1 MSTFDRRRFLMAGT
15 AASILGPRTVLA
27 QSAGGAGDYPA
38 RLLKIIVAS
47 PAGGLT
53 DNYARMFAEH
63 FTARFGQPAVVE
75 NRPGASGIVGIEA
88 MVKSPP
94 DGYTI
99 LFGSTGMFF
108 QARVLNR
115 KLPYDLDRDIAPI
128 AVFPT
133 GPLVLAATEQSGIR
147 DFRGMLEHAKRNR
160 TTMGNYVKG
169 SYQQILA
176 ENWNRELGGKF
187 ELIHYKGEVPMWV
200 DMAGGQLDVSIG
212 SYQAF
217 AKMRDRGLRPIGV
230 TGRARSPRLP
240 EVPTMIEQGF
250 SGPIARLEASIPM
263 VAHSAVPAP
272 VLDLLGRL
280 AMESNDTA
288 RAAAMRDSMG
298 ITDRIV
304 GRAEAL
310 RLWREDGPVWI
321 REVQALNL
329 PVD

>member
-1 MSTFDRRRFLMAGT
+1 MRIHDRRGFLLAG
-15 AASILGPRTVLA
+15 AAVGLSLQRQGLA
-27 QSAGGAGDYPA
+27 QSAPQAGEYPA
-38 RLLKIIVAS
+38 KSLRIIVAS

-63 FTARFGQPAVVE
+63 FTARFGVPAVVD

-94 DGYTI
+94 DGSTI

-115 KLPYDLDRDIAPI
+115 KLPYDLERDIAPI
-128 AVFPT
+128 AIFPT
-133 GPLVLAATEQSGIR
+133 GPLALAASEQSGIR
-147 DFRGMLEHAKRNR
+147 DWRGMIEHARRQR

-176 ENWNRELGGKF
+176 ENWNREFGCKF

-200 DMAGGQLDVSIG
+200 DMASGQLDVSIG

-217 AKMRDRGLRPIGV
+217 AKVRDKGLRPIGV
-230 TGRARSPRLP
+230 TGRTRSPRMP

-250 SGPIARLEASIPM
+250 SGPISRLEAAIPM
-263 VAHSAVPAP
+263 VAHSAVPVP
-272 VLDLLGRL
+272 VLELLGRL
-280 AMESNDTA
+280 AVQSNETS
-288 RAAAMRDSMG
+288 RAAAMREGMG
-298 ITDRIV
+298 IDDRIV
-304 GRAEAL
+304 GRPEAL
-310 RLWREDGPVWI
+310 RLWKEDGPVWI

>member
-1 MSTFDRRRFLMAGT
+1 MRIPDRRRFLLAG
-15 AASILGPRTVLA
+15 AAAGLLTQRPVLA
-27 QSAGGAGDYPA
+27 QTAAATGDYPS
-38 RLLKIIVAS
+38 RPMKLIVAS
-47 PAGGLT
+47 PAGGLM

-63 FTARFGQPAVVE
+63 LTARSGQPAVVE
-75 NRPGASGIVGIEA
+75 NRPGASGIVAIEA

-94 DGYTI
+94 DGSTM

-115 KLPYDLDRDIAPI
+115 RLPYDLDRDIAPI
-128 AVFPT
+128 AIFPT

-147 DFRGMLEHAKRNR
+147 DFRGMIEHANRNR

-176 ENWNRELGGKF
+176 ENWNRDLGCKF

-217 AKMRDRGLRPIGV
+217 AKLREKGLRPIGV
-230 TGRARSPRLP
+230 TGRSRSPRMP

-250 SGPIARLEASIPM
+250 SGPISRLEASIPL
-263 VAHSAVPAP
+263 VAHASVPVP
-272 VLDLLGRL
+272 VLEQIARL
-280 AMESNDTA
+280 AVESNDSA
-288 RAAAMRDSMG
+288 RAVAMRDAMG

-304 GRAEAL
+304 GRAEAT